1 MEIKVLLVGDHNI
14 ARKGIRMLLEHDASI
29 KVVGEAEN
37 NRDAVDVAKKLL
49 ADVVLMDLPAP
60 EKNGIELIQMFN
72 EAKVNHKTIVLT
84 TQSSQHFVAQTLGAG
99 AKGYVLKDCTVEELI
114 DSVHIVA
121 ADSVYLSPKISEVI
135 ASGYENRAANPG
147 SPSGVP
153 ISPREIEVVQ
163 LISEGK
169 NTKEMA
175 GILGLSIKT
184 IESHRANIMKK
195 LNCRTLADL
204 IKYAIRD
211 GITSL

>member
-1 MEIKVLLVGDHNI
+1 MLLVGDHNI
-14 ARKGIRMLLEHDASI
+14 VRKGIRMLLENDASI

-37 NRDAVDVAKKLL
+37 NRDAVDMAKKLL
-49 ADVVLMDLPAP
+49 PDVVLMDLPVP
-60 EKNGIELIQMFN
+60 EKNGIEIIQILN
-72 EAKVNHKTIVLT
+72 EGKVSRKTIVLT
-84 TQSSQHFVAQTLGAG
+84 IQSSQHFVTQVLGAG
-99 AKGYVLKDCTVEELI
+99 AKGYVIKDCTVKELI

-135 ASGYENRAANPG
+135 ASGYEHRTANPG
-147 SPSGVP
+147 TPSGVT

-204 IKYAIRD
+204 IKYAIRE